1 MKSKITEKSM
11 AFCEYSSEVVSKNS
25 VSVDNLF
32 ISDFMPNAT
41 DGATK
46 VYLYGLY
53 KCSTGKGNSVE
64 DFERAL
70 GLSKDD
76 IISIFYY
83 WQEVGLVQVLDINPI
98 EIRYLPTKNAVQKIK
113 KYNVDKYTGF
123 NMSAQELIGKK
134 MLTPRELEEFYFL
147 IENLKMEK
155 EAVLRIIQ
163 YAKEL
168 KGNASSVNYI
178 VTIAKNWAYDGVKTL
193 EEVEE
198 RISDQERITGDITLL
213 LKALGIRRSATY
225 EEFQMYLQWKND
237 LDFGLDLIIY
247 IAKTSKSKNF
257 AKLNSEMFKCY
268 GLKLESEKE
277 INDYY
282 AMQESM
288 YTLAKT
294 VVKSLGLW
302 YDNLSMVVD
311 TYISNWLQLGFD
323 EEAILK
329 LSGYSFKSSIR
340 TLEGLNGVILNMHK
354 NGIVTASAIDEHLS
368 QMVRLDSEIKEVLSL
383 MDITREVNSQD
394 RSLYKIWLYDWKL
407 SLDLIKYGA
416 GLSKGTYLPMQYL
429 NKVLSEYV
437 SKEIKTVEE
446 AKKLTPPSS
455 GKKEAENRKSAQ
467 KKDYSKKELDS
478 LFDNIFEVEL

>member
-1 MKSKITEKSM
+1 M

-25 VSVDNLF
+25 ISVDNVF
-32 ISDFMPNAT
+32 ISEFMPNAT

-53 KCSTGKGNSVE
+53 KCSSGKDNSVE
-64 DFERAL
+64 DFEHAL
-70 GLSKDD
+70 GLSRDD

-98 EIRYLPTKNAVQKIK
+98 EIRYLPTKNAVQKIR

-168 KGNASSVNYI
+168 KGSASSVNYI

-193 EEVEE
+193 EDVEL

-237 LDFGLDLIIY
+237 LDFGLDIIIY
-247 IAKTSKSKNF
+247 IAKISKSKNF
-257 AKLNSEMFKCY
+257 TKLNSEILKCY
-268 GLKLESEKE
+268 SLKLESEKE
-277 INDYY
+277 IGDYF

-288 YTLAKT
+288 YALAKS

-302 YDNLSMVVD
+302 YDNLSVVVD

-323 EEAILK
+323 DSAILK
-329 LSGYSFKSSIR
+329 LSGYAFKSSIR
-340 TLEGLNGVILNMHK
+340 TLEGFNGVILSMHK
-354 NGIVTASAIDEHLS
+354 NGIVTSSAIDEHLS
-368 QMVRLDSEIKEVLSL
+368 EMVRSDSDIKDVLNL
-383 MDITREVNSQD
+383 MGITREVNSQD

-416 GLSKGTYLPMQYL
+416 SLSKGTYLPMQYL

-437 SKEIKTVEE
+437 AKEIKTIEE
-446 AKKLTPPSS
+446 AKKLATSTNVKQES
-455 GKKEAENRKSAQ
+455 DNKKSAQ